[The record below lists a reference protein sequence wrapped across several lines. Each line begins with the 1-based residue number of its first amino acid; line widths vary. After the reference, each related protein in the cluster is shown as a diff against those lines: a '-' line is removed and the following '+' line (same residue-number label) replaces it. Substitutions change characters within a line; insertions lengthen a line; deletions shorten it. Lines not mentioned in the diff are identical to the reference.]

1 MKLAPHLLNVTP
13 DGLAWARNAPGV
25 KAVAI
30 CMDNDP
36 TLHPFKVAPPNAIRI
51 FRNVY
56 DIDRQ
61 NAWRNG
67 ADLAREIIEQL
78 RGYRHPNLYIELFNE
93 MGRGAW
99 KEQARQCIE
108 AAPYVHAQGI
118 KLLSPCWS
126 TGDYEADDW
135 RGFIEA
141 TRGYIDG
148 LAVHAYWATKG
159 FTIWNALRFTQYWRP
174 GDPPVFI
181 TECGRDTNNDGDN
194 ATRVGEGG
202 WRKCNIS
209 AETFIQE
216 LVNYNAELEKLPYVV
231 LATPFTHGA
240 KDGQWKDYDLDGV
253 DCSRLYAT
261 ASVPPAAPDAPSN
274 PGGQAVSDYT
284 SPNNSGAFA
293 KPPTQ
298 IVVHATRGGTAN
310 LESEFDA
317 TVRWFDNPQSG
328 VSAHAVVSPTRTAR
342 PVPPDRIAW
351 HCLTRN
357 RISLGIEFCQARLG
371 DAIPDAEL
379 RRGAEVCA
387 EWCVRYGIPTVW
399 ALDRGFAQHKDT
411 PEGQQVGKSDIGPG
425 FDGDR
430 FMAYVRAEVTRLTA
444 PKPDPVTDALNGCW
458 HFATMVEAAPTLAA
472 AKQAATSLKAEV
484 VELKQALGRA

>member
-1 MKLAPHLLNVTP
+1 VSRIGPHILNWTV
-13 DGLAWARNAPGV
+13 GAKRWAENAPIV
-25 KAVAI
+25 KVCTPTALDAFRVAQP
-30 CMDNDP
+30 D
-36 TLHPFKVAPPNAIRI
+36 AIR
-51 FRNVY
+51 VY
-56 DIDRQ
+56 RKYWDSQ
-61 NAWRNG
+61 QTWVNG
-67 ADLAREIIEQL
+67 ADLARQVLDEL
-78 RGYRHPNLYIELFNE
+78 KGYRHARLYVELYNE
-93 MGRGAW
+93 MDRGDTLG
-99 KEQARQCIE
+99 QARQFRE
-108 AAPYVHAQGI
+108 AAAVLHPAGI
-118 KLLSPCWS
+118 KLAGPSWA
-126 TGDYEADDW
+126 TGAYERENW
-135 RGFIEA
+135 RAFIDE
-141 TRGYIDG
+141 TRGAVDA
-148 LAVHAYWATKG
+148 LAVHAYWSPLHG
-159 FTIWNALRFTQYWRP
+159 FTVWNALRFAGYWQP
-174 GDPPVFI
+174 GDPPVLI
-181 TECGRDTNNDGDN
+181 TECGQDIVRDAPGGLY
-194 ATRVGEGG
+194 AGRGG
-202 WRKCNIS
+202 WRKNEREAGNTDGARYI
-209 AETFIQE
+209 
-216 LVNYNAELEKLPYVV
+216 AELIEYNRRLEALPYV
-231 LATPFTHGA
+231 LGATVFTAGA
-240 KDGQWKDYDLDGV
+240 EPGQWTDYDTDGLDL
-253 DCSRLYAT
+253 SALYAT
-261 ASVPPAAPDAPSN
+261 GPVSDAAPDAPSN
-274 PGGQAVSDYT
+274 PGGQTVSDYT

-298 IVVHATRGGTAN
+298 IVVHATRGGTVG

-317 TVRWFDNPQSG
+317 TVNWFDNPQSG